1 MCSQHNACNFK
12 ESRSLLFKKMH
23 FKRQKLMMENGKHGQ
38 SEVVQWLRA
47 QSLSWL
53 AHPMSQPVCPTDKM
67 RRCCSVGFYSDD
79 EYLALSPQWLR
90 WVQSESWLAQPVCT
104 TDKILTGILLAR
116 VSGVICRNLAQES
129 WTASTMIL
137 ILGLLLSVVSGQ
149 LMEGL
154 VQLDKYSID
163 KVSQLESAWGT

>member
-1 MCSQHNACNFK
+1 
-12 ESRSLLFKKMH
+12 
-23 FKRQKLMMENGKHGQ
+23 MENGKHGQ
-38 SEVVQWLRA
+38 SEVVQWLRV

-116 VSGVICRNLAQES
+116 VSGVICSYLQESPVFCRNLAQEP

-163 KVSQLESAWGT
+163 KVSQLKSAWGT